1 MMKFVKRLMQV
12 NPVNLFQLEV
22 ELIDVNGGKVYE
34 TIDLGIAVYNTTKPI
49 EYFTMRLENKDYNES
64 DWEGYVPR
72 DKTFSYMYVD
82 RIALFWYNS
91 LGQKYRID
99 YE

>member
-1 MMKFVKRLMQV
+1 MKFVKRLMQV

-22 ELIDVNGGKVYE
+22 ELIDIGGIKIYE
-34 TIDLGIAVYNTTKPI
+34 TIDLGITVYNAIKPI
-49 EYFTMRLENKDYNES
+49 EYFTMRIENVDC

-72 DKTFSYMYVD
+72 NKAFIYMYVD

-99 YE
+99 YS